1 MQRTGNRTGSRG
13 KITDPTNYRETRSRG
28 TGFQHAPTRGKITA
42 MNGFDV
48 FQIYLG
54 LKLHFT
60 KSNYDYF
67 KFNGKTN
74 TKPSTFLNRKDRH
87 FFDKLARVHK
97 KDVFGFLVSNF
108 VERGDLWVGDTFDD
122 SAETIFTEWKKRF
135 QSLRVS
141 FSDDCST
148 IFNEADMLDIKFD
161 DIFKFEDGRHPLIM
175 RMHLQGRI
183 SIESFII
190 MNQILHFFVDFDAQM
205 TDDIMWKELRGKCLN
220 YEPFLPTKNDTQPYK
235 DIMRKTAQKNGFF
248 S

>member
-1 MQRTGNRTGSRG
+1 
-13 KITDPTNYRETRSRG
+13 
-28 TGFQHAPTRGKITA
+28 

-87 FFDKLARVHK
+87 FFDKLAKKHK

-135 QSLRVS
+135 QSLRIS
-141 FSDDCST
+141 FSDDCSCV
-148 IFNEADMLDIKFD
+148 FHEADKMEMPFN
-161 DIFKFEDGRHPLIM
+161 DIFKYEDGRHPLIM
-175 RMHLQGRI
+175 RLYLQRQI

-190 MNQILHFFVDFDAQM
+190 MNQILNFFVDFDKQM
-205 TDDIMWKELRGKCLN
+205 TDDVMWKEVKNKCLN
-220 YEPFLPTKNDTQPYK
+220 YEPFLPTKNDLQPYK
-235 DIMRKTAQKNGFF
+235 DIMRKTASKNGLF